1 MNASPLTEL
10 AELQKKEEI
19 LSENELTKI
28 QAVC

>member
-10 AELQKKEEI
+10 GELQKKEKI